1 MDSEIDAKT
10 FWKAI
15 GCRAIGVAI
24 VTAKGTDGPAGFLA
38 LSATHLSAS
47 PPMMM
52 VSIGLATSAL
62 GAVRQSN
69 HFAINY
75 VPKGADA
82 LVKEFAGQGSLKG
95 ADRFLP
101 GAWGELK
108 TGAPTLNDAV
118 GVIDCRLD
126 ELIERHGTVI
136 ALGRVVAYSAST
148 QGAADQ
154 LPRRLSMKLAVR
166 PDQNTWDPMQPNRA
180 RRPFMDVTRGASDDL
195 PGPCSGHHGPSCAT
209 GGV

>member
-1 MDSEIDAKT
+1 MDDIQVKHETDTVDSE
-10 FWKAI
+10 
-15 GCRAIGVAI
+15 
-24 VTAKGTDGPAGFLA
+24 AGKFRLFA
-38 LSATHLSAS
+38 AVLMIL
-47 PPMMM
+47 
-52 VSIGLATSAL
+52 SIGLSTSAL

-95 ADRFLP
+95 ADRFVP

-126 ELIERHGTVI
+126 EMIERHGAVI

-148 QGAADQ
+148 
-154 LPRRLSMKLAVR
+154 R
-166 PDQNTWDPMQPNRA
+166 DPMIS
-180 RRPFMDVTRGASDDL
+180 FRGGYL
-195 PGPCSGHHGPSCAT
+195 
-209 GGV
+209 

>member
-1 MDSEIDAKT
+1 MDTEIDAKT

-15 GCRAIGVAI
+15 GCRAIGVAV
-24 VTAKGTDGPAGFLA
+24 VTARGSDGPAGFLA
-38 LSATHLSAS
+38 LSATHLCAS

-52 VSIGLATSAL
+52 VSIGLTTSAL
-62 GAVRQSN
+62 GAVRQSS

-101 GAWGELK
+101 GAWGTLK
-108 TGAPTLNDAV
+108 TDRAPWHGHRAGPRRGLQ
-118 GVIDCRLD
+118 RLD
-126 ELIERHGTVI
+126 AGPT
-136 ALGRVVAYSAST
+136 
-148 QGAADQ
+148 DQ
-154 LPRRLSMKLAVR
+154 LPRRLSMKLAAH
-166 PDQNTWDPMQPNRA
+166 QNTWDRMQPNRA

>member
-1 MDSEIDAKT
+1 MDSEINAKT

-52 VSIGLATSAL
+52 VSMGLTTSAL
-62 GAVRQSN
+62 GAVRSPTISPSTMCPRAPTPWSRNSPARARSRGPTASCRAPGAAQDRR
-69 HFAINY
+69 
-75 VPKGADA
+75 ADA
-82 LVKEFAGQGSLKG
+82 QRRRRRDRLPARRVDRAPWYGHRAGPRGGLQ
-95 ADRFLP
+95 RF
-101 GAWGELK
+101 GQRA
-108 TGAPTLNDAV
+108 T
-118 GVIDCRLD
+118 
-126 ELIERHGTVI
+126 
-136 ALGRVVAYSAST
+136 
-148 QGAADQ
+148 DQ
-154 LPRRLSMKLAVR
+154 LPWRLSVTLAAK
-166 PDQNTWDPMQPNRA
+166 PDQNTLDRMQPNRA